1 MIFTKNI
8 KHRGKVYNAL
18 TDDTRVIEAFLSN
31 QVAQDEKLKLDS
43 LLLVKT
49 KQNTPFVAK
58 LQEHIA
64 LQSTEGD
71 LESNVDSMD
80 SQGDEVSKKGKVC
93 VDSKGLMKTP
103 CSQIHIIEA
112 NELYDVLFAK
122 SAMQIVGITGTN
134 GKTTTA
140 AIIYSILLDLG
151 YKVALL
157 GTRGFFAND
166 KQIRQ
171 KGLTTPGLL
180 ELYEDLCIAQEES
193 CDFFIMEA
201 SSHAIEQERVAG
213 LKFALKILTNITS
226 DHLDYHKSIEEY
238 RRVKNS
244 FFEGEGAKLLNADEP
259 HARCADKEAFYYGV
273 EKRGHLN
280 VSAYA
285 LESGIDAHIV
295 WQHKNEVDKSAIEAH
310 LYGKHNLYN
319 ILAGIAGVK
328 ILTHTSLE
336 SIAATLGNF
345 GGVGGRM
352 EVVHTK
358 PLVIVDFA
366 HTHDGMKQ
374 IFESFRH
381 QKLAVV
387 FGAGG
392 DRDKSKRPKMGACA
406 AYYAHKIYI
415 TSDNPRTESPQSII
429 DDILNGIERSECVCV
444 EINRKEAIHRALD
457 ELADDEVLLI
467 LGKGDEDYQI
477 IGTQKIHFDDREVVR
492 DYFKKSNASK

>member
-1 MIFTKNI
+1 M
-8 KHRGKVYNAL
+8 
-18 TDDTRVIEAFLSN
+18 
-31 QVAQDEKLKLDS
+31 
-43 LLLVKT
+43 
-49 KQNTPFVAK
+49 
-58 LQEHIA
+58 
-64 LQSTEGD
+64 
-71 LESNVDSMD
+71 
-80 SQGDEVSKKGKVC
+80 
-93 VDSKGLMKTP
+93 
-103 CSQIHIIEA
+103 
-112 NELYDVLFAK
+112 
-122 SAMQIVGITGTN
+122 
-134 GKTTTA
+134 
-140 AIIYSILLDLG
+140 
-151 YKVALL
+151 
-157 GTRGFFAND
+157 
-166 KQIRQ
+166 
-171 KGLTTPGLL
+171 
-180 ELYEDLCIAQEES
+180 
-193 CDFFIMEA
+193 
-201 SSHAIEQERVAG
+201 
-213 LKFALKILTNITS
+213 
-226 DHLDYHKSIEEY
+226 
-238 RRVKNS
+238 
-244 FFEGEGAKLLNADEP
+244 
-259 HARCADKEAFYYGV
+259 
-273 EKRGHLN
+273 
-280 VSAYA
+280 
-285 LESGIDAHIV
+285 
-295 WQHKNEVDKSAIEAH
+295 
-310 LYGKHNLYN
+310 YN

-429 DDILNGIERSECVCV
+429 DDILNGIERSERVCV